1 MAVIVCTPGVRAV
14 NGSTAFPLARAAL
27 SRFAWLS
34 IGAGI
39 VVFGLKMGA
48 FLLTGSVGLLSDA
61 LESTV
66 NIVAAVVALFALKA
80 ARPGDETH
88 HFGHGKAEYLSAL
101 VEGGMILLA
110 EGLIMF
116 TATVRLLNPQ
126 PLEDVGIGLAIAVLA
141 SVINGLVALTLIRA
155 GRAHRSIVLTAD
167 GKHLLTDV
175 WTSVGVVVGVFLVA
189 LTGFERLDPI
199 IAMIV
204 ALNIVVTG
212 VKLIGSSTL
221 GLMDGTLPTEEND
234 LIVDILRALQ
244 TEGVTFHALQT
255 REFRPATI
263 RLAAHPG
270 PRCLVHRTRPRP
282 RRGRRGADP
291 HRPTRHRDRHPP
303 GTHRGPPGLGR
314 PTRRRAPHRPVD
326 RATCACEGSRV
337 DVSRGCPGKDSDV
350 LCTPRQ

>member
-1 MAVIVCTPGVRAV
+1 MDTHED
-14 NGSTAFPLARAAL
+14 L

-80 ARPGDETH
+80 AARPGDETH

-110 EGLIMF
+110 AGLIMF

-189 LTGFERLDPI
+189 ITGWERMDPI

-221 GLMDGTLPTEEND
+221 GLMDGTLPKEEND
-234 LIVDILRALQ
+234 LIVDILRAQQ

-255 REFRPATI
+255 RESGRQRFVSMHVLVPGSWSIEQGHDLAHDVEEQI
-263 RLAAHPG
+263 RTAL
-270 PRCLVHRTRPRP
+270 
-282 RRGRRGADP
+282 
-291 HRPTRHRDRHPP
+291 P
-303 GTHRGPPGLGR
+303 GTAIVTHLEPIEDPRAWDDQ
-314 PTRRRAPHRPVD
+314 PTGGHPIP
-326 RATCACEGSRV
+326 
-337 DVSRGCPGKDSDV
+337 
-350 LCTPRQ
+350 L